1 MARSVWMACFVAA
14 TLFSGF
20 CSAQTIVGPSG
31 KPLQPIHRAKC
42 SQSPAGCYEQATRDC
57 RGGPYQILHSES
69 HPGGLLIDILP
80 GPVTWY
86 TMSYVCG
93 RSDGKIGAWTVAYL
107 EVGNLNGCRASAQF
121 PDQTVFQM
129 VQIQSGTDKAWIIF
143 ISNPR
148 WNASIGQR
156 KELQL
161 QLVTDLPTTKPW
173 PYSFSISGDNKVLST
188 TDASVEFMNSIAD
201 ASKVEIKDNNG
212 ALWATVDMKD
222 SAAAI
227 RAIVNC
233 VREHPPK
240 AQPPEVETTFSGTGF
255 FVAQNQVVTNN
266 HVVSGCT
273 KAIQVR
279 YPERASYTATIS
291 GQDATNDLALLHTEM
306 PPVSVAS
313 FRFQPLLGEAV
324 ATYGFPYSDVLSP
337 TGNFTLGNITA
348 LSGMKN
354 DTRRLQTSTPIQPG
368 NSGGPLLDMSGR
380 VIGVV
385 VAQLDAMARMQTDRS
400 IPQNVNFAIQSSI
413 VINFLAI
420 KGVTPNLDNSS
431 TGAQRPP
438 SEVADM
444 AKKFTVQIYCQG
456 AARKTATGTALSP
469 SDVVDFGAKFDVQP
483 TPGQGSTRP

>member
-1 MARSVWMACFVAA
+1 MSIREALCRDPQGERQDYAMRLAMK
-14 TLFSGF
+14 TLSRAILGAHRIA
-20 CSAQTIVGPSG
+20 SA
-31 KPLQPIHRAKC
+31 L
-42 SQSPAGCYEQATRDC
+42 
-57 RGGPYQILHSES
+57 
-69 HPGGLLIDILP
+69 LLIGFVLCNFGAQADVP
-80 GPVTWY
+80 Y
-86 TMSYVCG
+86 S
-93 RSDGKIGAWTVAYL
+93 KIGGWSVAYL
-107 EVGNLNGCRASAQF
+107 EVGNLSGCRAAAQF
-121 PDQTVFQM
+121 PDQTIFQM

-148 WNASIGQR
+148 WNAWIGKR
-156 KELQL
+156 KELRL
-161 QLVTDLPTTKPW
+161 SLVTDWPTAKPW
-173 PYSFSISGDNKVLST
+173 PYTFSTSGDSKTLST
-188 TDASVEFMNSIAD
+188 TDASVEFMNSVAD
-201 ASKVEIKDNNG
+201 ASKVEIKDDNG
-212 ALWATVDMKD
+212 ALLTTVDMKD

-227 RAIVNC
+227 RAIVTC
-233 VREHPPK
+233 VREHPLK
-240 AQPPEVETTFSGTGF
+240 SPEPEKTLSGTGF
-255 FVAQNQVVTNN
+255 FVAQNRVATNN
-266 HVVSGCT
+266 HVVSACT

-291 GQDATNDLALLHTEM
+291 GQDATNDLVLLHTEM
-306 PPVSVAS
+306 PHLSVAS

-348 LSGMKN
+348 LSGMRD
-354 DTRRLQTSTPIQPG
+354 DTRLLQTSTPIQPG

-400 IPQNVNFAIQSSI
+400 VPQNVNFAIQSPI
-413 VINFLAI
+413 VINFLSA

-444 AKKFTVQIYCQG
+444 AKKFTVQIYCKG
-456 AARKTATGTALSP
+456 VAPKTATGTAGTLTL
-469 SDVVDFGAKFDVQP
+469 SDVADFATKA